1 MHTETQYYLSKT
13 QRRLRVLFIAVIAL
27 QLLFLAANEMGF
39 ASLSLRLSVHLG
51 ILLTAAFGLW
61 MLSRVSLSLR
71 MDQTGV
77 TVCFFPYERRSHRIA
92 WVDIQKIGI
101 QPLPPNTAV
110 YGRPDRNFSRG
121 FWLTAPERPVLYIT
135 LNNGVQL
142 FISTAQPDEWLR
154 FLKHEVLVT
163 RKIKQ

>member
-13 QRRLRVLFIAVIAL
+13 QHRLRVLFIAVIAL
-27 QLLFLAANEMGF
+27 QLLFLAAHEMGV
-39 ASLSLRLSVHLG
+39 ASLSMRLSVHLS

-61 MLSRVSLSLR
+61 MLSHVSLSLR

-92 WVDIQKIGI
+92 WADIQKIGI
-101 QPLPPNTAV
+101 LPQASAPNTAV
-110 YGRPDRNFSRG
+110 YGRPERNFSRG

-154 FLKHEVLVT
+154 FLKHEVLIT
-163 RKIKQ
+163 RKM